1 MRESPGGLLGRG
13 SWSCNWC
20 CCVVGIET
28 WVSVSARRG
37 HANDKTSLRAT
48 RLGAGHPARRGVYFQ
63 WLTTCGSLLGNTPK
77 GGGFTVAQPTGSPTQ
92 IGRARGARGRARPSR
107 NHRFGRSPQWPKPAE
122 LAHPPHKACP
132 KKQPT
137 VEHHRRKPPNT
148 PTAITPKQPHRRR
161 ENQAQHQPR
170 FGLFP
175 KALRR
180 RRTANTNHQKHRD
193 SRNHNTTRLHAVQA
207 LTLACAAAHEHPTR
221 GVSPDTTVHDGA

>member
-1 MRESPGGLLGRG
+1 MWGSRSCMWCGR
-13 SWSCNWC
+13 
-20 CCVVGIET
+20 VVRIET

-37 HANDKTSLRAT
+37 HANDNAASRAT
-48 RLGAGHPARRGVYFQ
+48 RLGGGYRPGRG
-63 WLTTCGSLLGNTPK
+63 CASGSGLRGNPK
-77 GGGFTVAQPTGSPTQ
+77 GIRGRAPLVSNPPGSPTQ
-92 IGRARGARGRARPSR
+92 VGRARGARGRARPSR

-122 LAHPPHKACP
+122 LAHPPYEASP

-148 PTAITPKQPHRRR
+148 PTANTPNQPYRRR
-161 ENQAQHQPR
+161 ENQAQRQPR

-180 RRTANTNHQKHRD
+180 RRTANTNHQKDRD
-193 SRNHNTTRLHAVQA
+193 SRNHNTTRLHA
-207 LTLACAAAHEHPTR
+207 LCLPSLACAAAHEHPTR